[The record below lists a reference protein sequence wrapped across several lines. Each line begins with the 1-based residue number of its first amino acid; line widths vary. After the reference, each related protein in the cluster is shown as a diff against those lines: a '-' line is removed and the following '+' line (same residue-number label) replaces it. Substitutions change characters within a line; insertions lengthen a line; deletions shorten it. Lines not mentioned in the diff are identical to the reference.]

1 MINKKVRV
9 YQTPL
14 ERASTSY
21 DTEVHQEII
30 HQEKN
35 FYNVLF
41 DNIQVGKVIERRFLI
56 KKDDCPI
63 AFIKSFIPCIHSNI
77 KSNECVNLEK
87 EVDDLLQ
94 GKIVK
99 KEFSLTW
106 PTNEE
111 AEILHIIGDGQ
122 IIVEKQYLLNR
133 ENKIIRYEEESS
145 SPETFFFEE

>member
-56 KKDDCPI
+56 KK
-63 AFIKSFIPCIHSNI
+63 
-77 KSNECVNLEK
+77 
-87 EVDDLLQ
+87 
-94 GKIVK
+94 
-99 KEFSLTW
+99 
-106 PTNEE
+106 
-111 AEILHIIGDGQ
+111 
-122 IIVEKQYLLNR
+122 R
-133 ENKIIRYEEESS
+133 
-145 SPETFFFEE
+145 

>member
-1 MINKKVRV
+1 M
-9 YQTPL
+9 
-14 ERASTSY
+14 SY
-21 DTEVHQEII
+21 
-30 HQEKN
+30 
-35 FYNVLF
+35 
-41 DNIQVGKVIERRFLI
+41 
-56 KKDDCPI
+56 
-63 AFIKSFIPCIHSNI
+63 SIPCIHSNI

-94 GKIVK
+94 VKIVK

-145 SPETFFFEE
+145 SPETFIFEE